1 MLCLD
6 MPTESRWHELGE
18 GVRVLSKPL
27 TTALS
32 IAAESYALRERD
44 RIRAAAKAAGVPDPF
59 AAEDLGTGLAYEIRM
74 QSLAAM
80 MLEAWEGVGAAD
92 GSGPAALTP
101 ETAAALMRH
110 HKMATEFD
118 RKISAPLAEL
128 AAEGNGSALSPSTIS
143 AQGANTVR
151 AAASPSGRSA
161 KPVRTG
167 RKPPEPP
174 MASPPGS
181 PGDPA

>member
-1 MLCLD
+1 MLRLD
-6 MPTESRWHELGE
+6 MPTASRWHELGE

-80 MLEAWEGVGAAD
+80 MLEAWEGVGATATR
-92 GSGPAALTP
+92 AAELTP
-101 ETAAALMRH
+101 EAAAALMRH
-110 HKMATEFD
+110 PAMATAFD

-143 AQGANTVR
+143 AQGANT
-151 AAASPSGRSA
+151 ATDAGLPSDPNA
-161 KPVRTG
+161 TPAPIAP
-167 RKPPEPP
+167 KPPEPP